1 MATKAQ
7 SRASAKY
14 DKNHTKG
21 IYLKLNKETDA
32 DIINFLSLHA
42 GSNQGLI
49 KELLR
54 EYMTLAYSENFF
66 KPENFNKFMNR

>member
-1 MATKAQ
+1 MTTKAQ

-14 DKNHTKG
+14 DKTHTKG

-32 DIINFLSLHA
+32 DIINFLSLHES
-42 GSNQGLI
+42 SNQGLI

-54 EYMTLAYSENFF
+54 EYMAKAYSDDFF

>member
-7 SRASAKY
+7 RKASAKY

-21 IYLKLNKETDA
+21 IYLKLNKETDV
-32 DIINFLSLHA
+32 DIINFLSVHA

-54 EYMTLAYSENFF
+54 EYMTKAYSENFF
-66 KPENFNKFMNR
+66 KPENFNKFMKR

>member
-54 EYMTLAYSENFF
+54 EYMAKAYSDTFF

>member
-1 MATKAQ
+1 MATDAQ
-7 SRASAKY
+7 KRAAAKY

-32 DIINFLSLHA
+32 DIINFLSIHA

-54 EYMTLAYSENFF
+54 EYMAKAYSEDFF
-66 KPENFNKFMNR
+66 KPEKFNKFMDR

>member
-14 DKNHTKG
+14 DKTHTKG

-32 DIINFLSLHA
+32 DIIEFL
-42 GSNQGLI
+42 NNCDNVQGTI

-54 EYMTLAYSENFF
+54 NYAKSYSVTFT
-66 KPENFNKFMNR
+66 